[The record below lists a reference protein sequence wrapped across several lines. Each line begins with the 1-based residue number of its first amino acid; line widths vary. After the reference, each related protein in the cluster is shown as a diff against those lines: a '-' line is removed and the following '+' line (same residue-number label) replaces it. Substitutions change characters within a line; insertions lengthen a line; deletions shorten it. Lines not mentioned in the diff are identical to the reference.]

1 MLFQSEDTMKILVVH
16 RSTPALDQILA
27 DLRGKDYAVKHHE
40 SGLDGL
46 FTSRLEKFDLIIC
59 GTELPIVTG
68 YELVRAVR
76 TYSVNR
82 GTPVIFLADEV
93 NEKTE
98 KLGQALCGWFAEPA
112 PGQHATGIAGGRAS
126 ARGVAPVS
134 TPTELRKIRGKT

>member
-1 MLFQSEDTMKILVVH
+1 MKILVVH

-27 DLRGKDYAVKHHE
+27 DLRAKDYAVKHHE

-82 GTPVIFLADEV
+82 GTPVIFLAEEV
-93 NEKTE
+93 NEKSE
-98 KLGQALCGWFAEPA
+98 KLGQAL
-112 PGQHATGIAGGRAS
+112 
-126 ARGVAPVS
+126 GVAGLLSQHQASTRLASLVEQQVPVALKQ
-134 TPTELRKIRGKT
+134 TERPLN

>member
-98 KLGQALCGWFAEPA
+98 KLGQAL
-112 PGQHATGIAGGRAS
+112 
-126 ARGVAPVS
+126 GVAGLLNQHQAS
-134 TPTELRKIRGKT
+134 TLLASLVEEQVPGTLRDAQRPLN

>member
-98 KLGQALCGWFAEPA
+98 KLGQAL
-112 PGQHATGIAGGRAS
+112 
-126 ARGVAPVS
+126 GVAGLLNQHQAS
-134 TPTELRKIRGKT
+134 TRLASLVEEQVPGTLRDAQRPLN

>member
-98 KLGQALCGWFAEPA
+98 KLGQAL
-112 PGQHATGIAGGRAS
+112 
-126 ARGVAPVS
+126 GVAGLLNQHQAS
-134 TPTELRKIRGKT
+134 TRLASLVEQQVPEALRQSQRQLN